1 MVGATMKFYA
11 IKCNGENRIVTDW
24 IECQSYIKGKKD
36 VKFKSFLSY
45 EEALAF
51 LSNEVI
57 ELNYELPTAFIDG
70 SYDVNTGNYSF
81 GGVLILGNINYQ
93 FNKKFIADEFS
104 SSRNVAGEI
113 RGAAYI
119 INHCYKNGYKEINL
133 YYDYA
138 GIEQWYNEA
147 WQAKT
152 PIAMKYVEFVKD
164 IKDKIKVNFIKVKS
178 HSNNK
183 YNDLADELAKK
194 ALGIK

>member
-1 MVGATMKFYA
+1 MKFYA

-70 SYDVNTGNYSF
+70 SYDVKTGNYSF
-81 GGVLILGNINYQ
+81 GGVLIIDQNVYQ
-93 FNKKFIADEFS
+93 FNKKYLPDEYS
-104 SSRNVAGEI
+104 SARNVAGEI
-113 RGAAYI
+113 KGAGFI
-119 INHCYKNGYKEINL
+119 INYAIKHGIKEINIF
-133 YYDYA
+133 YDYE
-138 GIEQWYNEA
+138 GIEKWYNGS

-152 PIAMKYVEFVKD
+152 PIAQAYVQFRNS
-164 IKDKIKVNFIKVKS
+164 IKEKIKVNFIKVKS

-183 YNDLADELAKK
+183 YNDMADKLAKEV
-194 ALGIK
+194 LGI

>member
-1 MVGATMKFYA
+1 MKFYA
-11 IKCNGENRIVTDW
+11 IKTDVENVILESWD
-24 IECQSYIKGKKD
+24 EAKEFMNGKKNI
-36 VKFKSFLSY
+36 KHKSFKSY
-45 EEALAF
+45 DEAKAF
-51 LSNEVI
+51 LDDKEIEVDYSI
-57 ELNYELPTAFIDG
+57 PTVYIDG
-70 SYDVNTGNYSF
+70 SYDINTGNYSF

>member
-1 MVGATMKFYA
+1 MKFYA
-11 IKCNGENRIVTDW
+11 IKTDVENVILESWDEAKEFM
-24 IECQSYIKGKKD
+24 IGKKNI
-36 VKFKSFLSY
+36 KHKSFKSY
-45 EEALAF
+45 DEAKAF
-51 LSNEVI
+51 LEDKEIEVDYSI
-57 ELNYELPTAFIDG
+57 PTVYIDG
-70 SYDVNTGNYSF
+70 SYDEKTGSYSF

-119 INHCYKNGYKEINL
+119 INHCYKNGHKEINL

-138 GIEQWYNEA
+138 GIEEWYNNS

-152 PIAMKYVEFVKD
+152 LIAMKYVEFVKD